1 MKEFDMQNVELI
13 RPAAA
18 KKTEDVL
25 RAEQL
30 REELKARKAEILR
43 QRQTKNQN

>member
-1 MKEFDMQNVELI
+1 MELI

-18 KKTEDVL
+18 KKTEDVIK
-25 RAEQL
+25 AEQL

-43 QRQTKNQN
+43 QRQNKNRN

>member
-1 MKEFDMQNVELI
+1 MELI

-18 KKTEDVL
+18 KKTEDVI

-43 QRQTKNQN
+43 QRQNKNRS

>member
-1 MKEFDMQNVELI
+1 MELI

-43 QRQTKNQN
+43 QKQNKESS